1 MKRNGILFLCT
12 GNSCRSQ
19 MAEGFARLFAP
30 PGREIH
36 SAGIVALGLNPRA
49 VAAMREI
56 RIDISTQKSKTLEAV
71 PLDRIATLVTL
82 CEHAEENCPN
92 LSANIEERIHWPL
105 EDPATARGTDE
116 EVEAV
121 FRRIREEIRRRIEG
135 LLGKYPPSK

>member
-36 SAGIVALGLNPRA
+36 SAGIVAHGLNPRA

-56 RIDISTQKSKTLEAV
+56 GINISFQKSKTLEAV

-92 LSANIEERIHWPL
+92 LPGIKERIHWPL